1 METMETSAVERETLL
16 RCNGVKAVVVTH
28 SPGDFIT
35 QWSTM
40 LVVLEEDNPTIWNA
54 AHTKDEALRR
64 HDEAVRLMK
73 MLGAEEVNN
82 GVH

>member
-1 METMETSAVERETLL
+1 METNAVERKTSL
-16 RCNGVKAVVVTH
+16 RCNGVEAAVVTYG
-28 SPGDFIT
+28 PGDFIT

-40 LVVLEEDNPTIWNA
+40 LVVLEEDNPNIWNVA
-54 AHTKDEALRR
+54 YTKDEAFRC

-73 MLGAEEVNN
+73 LLGAEEVNS

>member
-1 METMETSAVERETLL
+1 METSSLERETLL
-16 RCNGVKAVVVTH
+16 RCGRVKVAVVTY
-28 SPGDFIT
+28 SPGYIIT

-40 LVVLEEDNPTIWNA
+40 LVVLEEENPTIWNA
-54 AHTKDEALRR
+54 ADTKDEALRC

-82 GVH
+82 GVR

>member
-1 METMETSAVERETLL
+1 METSSLERETLL
-16 RCNGVKAVVVTH
+16 RCGGVKVAVVTY
-28 SPGDFIT
+28 SPGYIIT

-40 LVVLEEDNPTIWNA
+40 LVVLEEDNPNIWNVA
-54 AHTKDEALRR
+54 YTKDEAFRR

-73 MLGAEEVNN
+73 LLGAEEVNN